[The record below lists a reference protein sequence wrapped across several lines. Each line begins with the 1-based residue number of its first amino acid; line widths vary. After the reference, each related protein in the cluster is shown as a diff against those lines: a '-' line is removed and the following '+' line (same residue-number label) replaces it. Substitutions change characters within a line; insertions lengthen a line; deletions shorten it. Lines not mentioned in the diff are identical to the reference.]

1 MSNQPK
7 SKSLVGWSL
16 AAVVLVALVLAVG
29 LPGLRGE
36 PESQASTG
44 TETNQATAS
53 KGQRSTSMAGADGAP
68 QSEEP
73 AKPQETAPMPSCWAE
88 MQRLDKELTLDN
100 YRTAL
105 SAAASGGDRFLLTYL
120 QERLTRMVGNDP
132 QKALKVLSWAEETG
146 EGVELMVYMES
157 LKKTP
162 AVQNPKVSGRL
173 LQLAENPKSS
183 LPLRAATVIGLET
196 QKSFDAATL
205 SRMKALALDGSAEQV
220 AWNATRTIGRVL
232 EEDVKNGGNY
242 RPYWEQLLDISRESQ
257 DRAVRGLALEMPTY
271 SNLVLDEKTIP
282 ALSEIMR
289 TERDKEAREL
299 AAMRLSV
306 TEAPQKALDAYR
318 AAFPTETEFC
328 VRWAFFRYAL
338 RAAGPAALPL
348 VHQFAQQEPRL
359 METYLSFKEAY
370 DQGMHDWER
379 VFMEKGPTAHVECMD
394 DHSGGQ

>member
-7 SKSLVGWSL
+7 SKSLVGWGL
-16 AAVVLVALVLAVG
+16 AAVVLIALVLAVG

-36 PESQASTG
+36 PETQASTSTG
-44 TETNQATAS
+44 AGQGTAS
-53 KGQRSTSMAGADGAP
+53 QGQQGASGTTVDDLL
-68 QSEEP
+68 QSQEQS
-73 AKPQETAPMPSCWAE
+73 KPQETAPMPSCWAE

-105 SAAASGGDRFLLTYL
+105 SAAATGGDRYLLTYL

-157 LKKTP
+157 LKKAP

-173 LQLAENPKSS
+173 LQLAENTKNPM
-183 LPLRAATVIGLET
+183 PLRAATVIGLET

-205 SRMKALALDGSAEQV
+205 TRMKALALDGSEEQV

-242 RPYWEQLLDISRESQ
+242 KPYWEQLLDISRKSE

-271 SNLVLDEKTIP
+271 SNLVLDEKSVP

-306 TEAPQKALDAYR
+306 TEVPEKALDAYR

-328 VRWAFFRYAL
+328 VRWAMFRYAL

-348 VHQFAQQEPRL
+348 AYQFAQQEPRL
-359 METYLSFKEAY
+359 MTTYLDFKAVY
-370 DQGMHDWER
+370 DQGTHDWER